1 MKAILFDVFGTVVDW
16 RSSLIAQFAELAR
29 ETGQAIPGGILA
41 DQWRGDYAPSMDRV
55 RRGELPWTVLDD
67 LHRQSLDRLLAKHG
81 LDFDEA
87 QRQRINRFWHRLEP
101 WPDSVAGL
109 TALRRHYTVG
119 SLTNGNLSLMLEVA
133 RHAGLPWHLLLCAD
147 LFRHYKP
154 DREVYL
160 GACALLRL
168 PPHEVML
175 CAAHNADLAAA
186 QALGLNT
193 AFIPRPGEYGPTQSN
208 DLCAEGDWDY
218 VAEDILDL
226 AIRLQTGDC
235 G

>member
-193 AFIPRPGEYGPTQSN
+193 AFIPRPGEYGPTQSK